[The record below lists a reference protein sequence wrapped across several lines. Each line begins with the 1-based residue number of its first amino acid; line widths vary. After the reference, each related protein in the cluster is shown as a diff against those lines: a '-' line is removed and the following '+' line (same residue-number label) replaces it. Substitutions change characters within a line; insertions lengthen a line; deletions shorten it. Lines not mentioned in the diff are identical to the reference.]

1 MARWINP
8 SRDRLCR
15 RFGLLSDE
23 AFGVSAEGA
32 IKRGLTGGMDSVDLA
47 VVHLVGR
54 RQADAGMVMVLIVPL
69 EEAATER
76 LGVLDAAEALRKLRL
91 IFHGFEVAFRER
103 VVIGGVRPAV

>member
-1 MARWINP
+1 MYLSLNGWLVARWINP

-32 IKRGLTGGMDSVDLA
+32 VKGDLAGGVDLVGLT

-54 RQADAGMVMVLIVPL
+54 HQADAGMVMVLIVPI

-91 IFHGFEVAFRER
+91 IFPWF
-103 VVIGGVRPAV
+103 